1 MSKQSVSGSISL
13 ASFRRG
19 QAAVAANRPFGNVRK
34 RRSFLIVCEGEQ
46 TEPNYFRAIARCLPR
61 NMVENVVVEGAG
73 GSPDYL
79 LKFAQEKIAERLR
92 NGVPPFYHVWLVF
105 DRDCFEHFSETI
117 ENVRRINSSNDAKP
131 LRERPVE
138 HWQCAWS
145 NEAFELWYVL
155 HFREQ
160 LGGGVSREKYRQMI
174 EEDIRHLT
182 GEPLYRYRKNDDSMF
197 ARLQPFTVLAIARA
211 ERCLE
216 KQVREHGTDYA
227 AMNPATTVHQLVRA
241 LLAYLK
247 KGAE

>member
-1 MSKQSVSGSISL
+1 
-13 ASFRRG
+13 
-19 QAAVAANRPFGNVRK
+19 VAANRPFGNVPK

-79 LKFAQEKIAERLR
+79 LKFAQEKITGRIR
-92 NGVPPFYHVWLVF
+92 NGEPPFYHVWLVF
-105 DRDCFEHFSETI
+105 DRDSFEHFSETI
-117 ENVRRINSSNDAKP
+117 ESVNRINASNAVKP
-131 LRERPVE
+131 LRERPME

-174 EEDIRHLT
+174 EEDVRRQLGDAT
-182 GEPLYRYRKNDDSMF
+182 YQYRKNDDAMF
-197 ARLQPFTVLAIARA
+197 ARLHPFTIFAIERA
-211 ERCLE
+211 ERGHG
-216 KQVREHGTDYA
+216 KQVSYHGTDCA
-227 AMNPATTVHQLVRA
+227 AMNPATTVYQLVRA

-247 KGAE
+247 KGGE